1 MDIHFNQLISNEV
14 ASLPAM
20 PVAQLAKNLQVG
32 DLIFIRV
39 VAKPFHVLADVT
51 GGWTNHVGVVIHIDG
66 KEPHIG
72 ESTFPFSRTTTLS
85 KFVARSERG
94 RIAVAR
100 LKTNLTPKQIKHI
113 QLAAHQRKGVLY
125 DTRFNFHSSRQF
137 CSRYA
142 HEILREATG
151 ISIGRLETLKELV
164 ISQPNFKV
172 WIMKL
177 WYFGFVPWGLKTMT
191 PISLLRSP
199 EMQPVFY
206 GNAVIN
212 PGIVRRSV
220 RYVVAQIVFKPVRLF
235 YVSARLTLKK
245 GLHKTSWKRPGFFK
259 F

>member
-1 MDIHFNQLISNEV
+1 MDIPFHQLISDELAN
-14 ASLPAM
+14 LPAM
-20 PVAQLAKNLQVG
+20 PVAQLAKKIQVG

-51 GGWTNHVGVVIHIDG
+51 GGWTNHVGVVIHVDG

-85 KFVARSERG
+85 KFIARSERG

-100 LKTNLTPKQIKHI
+100 LKTDLTPKQIKHI

-142 HEILREATG
+142 HEIINEATG
-151 ISIGRLETLKELV
+151 ISIGKLETLKELV

-177 WYFGFVPWGLKTMT
+177 WYFGFVPWELKTMT
-191 PISLLRSP
+191 PVSLLRSA
-199 EMQPVFY
+199 EMQSIFY
-206 GNAVIN
+206 GNALIN
-212 PGIVRRSV
+212 PGIVQRAL
-220 RYVVAQIVFKPVRLF
+220 RYVAEQIVFKPIRLF
-235 YVSARLTLKK
+235 YASAMPALKK
-245 GLHKTSWKRPGFFK
+245 RISNLHKTTWKRL
-259 F
+259 